1 MTTATTATPRRTEF
15 PAGRVGDSP
24 QRPDGNLKVL
34 GVTNP
39 KRIPGATIRY
49 TITVTNAAA
58 AATAAAVV
66 VSDAVPGS
74 TAYVSPSMTL
84 DAVADPDANAGVGDC
99 DFGITTGNTVTCDF
113 ASLPAS
119 TTRTIT
125 YDITVD

>member
-1 MTTATTATPRRTEF
+1 MFQVSNAVITISKSSLVTSDPI
-15 PAGRVGDSP
+15 
-24 QRPDGNLKVL
+24 N

-125 YDITVD
+125 YDVTVD